1 MQHPKH
7 RPDSRPTAPAQPLEP
22 ERDELLDQLRAGTV
36 VDGLY
41 RIEETLGRGAMGVVV
56 SARQVKRNERLAL
69 KFLDTRIRVTVD
81 DFYARFRR
89 EARVNA
95 RLRNEHV
102 ARVVGTGLYL
112 DRHPYMVMDYLSG
125 IDLKKVREAAGG
137 AVPAEL
143 AVEYAVQI
151 CQGLA
156 EPHALGIVHRDL
168 KPSNILVTRR
178 ADGSEL
184 IKILDFGI
192 CKWTASEEQQEEI
205 TLTGVV
211 LGSPKYMAPEQL
223 FGAAHV
229 DARADVW
236 SMGVIL
242 YELLTGRPPFD
253 ASSLTQ
259 LSRALALNHA
269 PASMNCLQLGIPPAV
284 ETVVQRCL
292 AHDPNQRLAT
302 VAELAF
308 ALLEAIESA
317 HASLVYRQLSAV
329 LEPNTA
335 VAGAAED
342 RHVRVSGTFVRQADG
357 AYRGDAGAGEPA
369 PQHVFWFETAAVRR
383 GLLAVWLVALLV
395 AGWHTLRGRAHVTS
409 PTQVIAVTP
418 EPPRAPEPLAPFV
431 PLAPTPTA
439 IVPSKPATSAG
450 AAPVRKGL
458 AAVAKRAPVAP
469 GPAPRRA
476 TAPSASKA
484 GATPTAQPGAPAD
497 PLQDRL

>member
-1 MQHPKH
+1 MH
-7 RPDSRPTAPAQPLEP
+7 RPDSRPTAPAQPPEP

-36 VDGLY
+36 VDGRY

-56 SARQVKRNERLAL
+56 SAMHVELRERLAL

-102 ARVVGTGLYL
+102 ARVLGTGLYL
-112 DRHPYMVMDYLSG
+112 DRHPYIVMDYLSG
-125 IDLKKVREAAGG
+125 IDLKRAREAAGG

-151 CQGLA
+151 CRGMA

-168 KPSNILVTRR
+168 KPSNILVTKR
-178 ADGSEL
+178 ADGSDL

-192 CKWTASEEQQEEI
+192 CKWTASEEQQDEI

-223 FGAAHV
+223 FGAAQV

-236 SMGVIL
+236 SIGVIL

-269 PASMNCLQLGIPPAV
+269 PTSMNCLQLGIPPAV

-292 AHDPNQRLAT
+292 AHDPNQRLAN
-302 VAELAF
+302 VAELAL
-308 ALLEAIESA
+308 ALLEVVESA
-317 HASLVYRQLSAV
+317 HASVVYRQLSAV
-329 LEPNTA
+329 LEPSTA
-335 VAGAAED
+335 VADAAED
-342 RHVRVSGTFVRQADG
+342 RHVRLSGTFVRRSGG
-357 AYRGDAGAGEPA
+357 AYRGDAGASEPA
-369 PQHVFWFETAAVRR
+369 PRAFWFERAAVRR
-383 GLLAVWLVALLV
+383 GLLGVWLVAMLV
-395 AGWHTLRGRAHVTS
+395 GGWYALRGRAQVAA
-409 PTQVIAVTP
+409 PRLVIADTP
-418 EPPRAPEPLAPFV
+418 EPPRVPEPVVPFRL
-431 PLAPTPTA
+431 LAPTTSA
-439 IVPSKPATSAG
+439 VVSSKPLTVG
-450 AAPVRKGL
+450 
-458 AAVAKRAPVAP
+458 AVAKRAPVAP
-469 GPAPRRA
+469 ASAPRRA
-476 TAPSASKA
+476 TAPSATKA
-484 GATPTAQPGAPAD
+484 GVNPTARPGASAN
-497 PLQDRL
+497 PLADRL